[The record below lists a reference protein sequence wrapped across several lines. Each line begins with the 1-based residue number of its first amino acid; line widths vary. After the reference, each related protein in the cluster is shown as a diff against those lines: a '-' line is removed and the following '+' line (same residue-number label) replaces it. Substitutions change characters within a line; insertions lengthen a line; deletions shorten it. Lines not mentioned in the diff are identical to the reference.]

1 MHPSASTTHAGQHVI
16 HLSPRDIPP
25 LPDAMLELLGIAND
39 PNVSFDKLGAVM
51 CRDQALTLRV
61 LAVANSPYY
70 GCSRRIDSVRSAI
83 AVLGTKQVQNIAS
96 AMALA
101 PAFESRRGPHLW
113 RHGLTTAVWT
123 THVVRA
129 LGVPPLDYVFTAGLL
144 HDIGVVLLL
153 GSAPEQEDACIAAA
167 EESGRSLCD
176 VEREQLGSDHAHI
189 GARACST
196 WKLPVRLTELV
207 RDHHDDKVHGALD
220 LRVLQAANA
229 LATLCEEEEGTPSP
243 ECAAWDATRESL
255 ARLDLD
261 EEAFEGLLDARDDVG
276 NAARAFG

>member
-1 MHPSASTTHAGQHVI
+1 MHTAASTTHAGNHVI

-25 LPDAMLELLGIAND
+25 LPDAMVELLGIAND
-39 PNVSFDKLGAVM
+39 PSVSFAKLGQVM
-51 CRDQALTLRV
+51 SRDQALTLRV

-101 PAFESRRGPHLW
+101 PAFESRHGPHLW
-113 RHGLTTAVWT
+113 QHGLNTAVWT

-129 LGVPPLDYVFTAGLL
+129 LGVPQLDYVFTAGLL

-153 GSAPEQEDACIAAA
+153 GSAPEAEDACIAAA
-167 EESGRSLCD
+167 ADGGRPLHE
-176 VEREQLGSDHAHI
+176 VEREQLGTDHAHI

-196 WKLPVRLTELV
+196 WKLPARLAELV
-207 RDHHDDKVHGALD
+207 GGHHDPEAASALD

-229 LATLCEEEEGTPSP
+229 LAELCEDDAEPSTA
-243 ECAAWDATRESL
+243 CRQWDVTTAAL
-255 ARLDLD
+255 ARLDL
-261 EEAFEGLLDARDDVG
+261 EEAEVAALLEARTEVR
-276 NAARAFG
+276 AAASAFG

>member
-1 MHPSASTTHAGQHVI
+1 MHPSASTTHAGKFVI
-16 HLSPRDIPP
+16 NLSPRDIPP
-25 LPDAMLELLGIAND
+25 LPDAMVELLGIAND
-39 PNVSFDKLGAVM
+39 PKVSFDRLGEVM
-51 CRDQALTLRV
+51 RRDQALTLRV

-101 PAFESRRGPHLW
+101 PAFQSRRGPYLW
-113 RHGLTTAVWT
+113 QHGLNTAVWT

-153 GSAPEQEDACIAAA
+153 GSAPEQEEACLAQAQQD
-167 EESGRSLCD
+167 GLSLWQ
-176 VEREQLGSDHAHI
+176 VEREHLGTDHAHI
-189 GARACST
+189 GARACSS
-196 WKLPVRLTELV
+196 WKLPERLSELV
-207 RDHHDDKVHGALD
+207 RDHHDDHELGALD

-229 LATLCEEEEGTPSP
+229 LAQLCEEEADPSP
-243 ECAAWDATRESL
+243 QCAGWSATVATL

-261 EEAFEGLLDARDDVG
+261 EAAVEVLLEARDEVG
-276 NAARAFG
+276 SVAGAFG

>member
-1 MHPSASTTHAGQHVI
+1 MHPSASTSHAGKHVL

-25 LPDAMLELLGIAND
+25 LPDAMVELLGIAND
-39 PNVSFDKLGAVM
+39 PNVSFDKLSEVM

-101 PAFESRRGPHLW
+101 PAFESRRGPQLW
-113 RHGLTTAVWT
+113 QHGLTVAVWT
-123 THVVRA
+123 SRVVHA

-153 GSAPEQEDACIAAA
+153 GGAPEQEDACIAAA
-167 EESGRSLCD
+167 ERDGLQLCE
-176 VEREQLGSDHAHI
+176 VERERLGTDHAEI
-189 GARACST
+189 GARACSS
-196 WKLPVRLTELV
+196 WKLPGRLAELV
-207 RDHHDDKVHGALD
+207 RDHHDDDAHGALD
-220 LRVLQAANA
+220 LRVLQVASA
-229 LATLCEEEEGTPSP
+229 LAELCDEQRDPSP
-243 ECAAWDATRESL
+243 QCAHWSGTMEAL
-255 ARLDLD
+255 ARLGLN
-261 EEAFEGLLDARDDVG
+261 EEDVDSLIEERG
-276 NAARAFG
+276 EVCSAASAFG

>member
-1 MHPSASTTHAGQHVI
+1 MHPSASSTHAGQHVI

-25 LPDAMLELLGIAND
+25 LPDAMVELLGIANN
-39 PNVSFDKLGAVM
+39 PNVSFDKLGTVM
-51 CRDQALTLRV
+51 SRDQALTLRV

-101 PAFESRRGPHLW
+101 PAFKSRRGPQLW
-113 RHGLTTAVWT
+113 QHGLTTAVWT
-123 THVVRA
+123 THIVRA

-153 GSAPEQEDACIAAA
+153 GGAPEPEDACLAAA
-167 EESGRSLCD
+167 EEGGQSLCEL
-176 VEREQLGSDHAHI
+176 ERATLGTDHAHI
-189 GARACST
+189 GARACSS
-196 WKLPVRLTELV
+196 WKLPERLAELV
-207 RDHHDDKVHGALD
+207 RDHHEDDAHGALD

-229 LATLCEEEEGTPSP
+229 LAKLCEEETDSSSQSRDWNTAL
-243 ECAAWDATRESL
+243 AAL
-255 ARLDLD
+255 ARLDLT
-261 EEAFEGLLDARDDVG
+261 EADLEALLEARAEVG
-276 NAARAFG
+276 SAARAFG